1 VFSAASAAEA
11 ASLIEKET
19 VSIHGAVELVEISN
33 NKSQMTNKYQ

>member
-1 VFSAASAAEA
+1 LALPLAAGAV
-11 ASLIEKET
+11 SLIQKET